1 MSELRVDKIVNS
13 SGSGSVEFTN
23 GINVQSVEI
32 DSYFSTSSN
41 PATVNLY
48 GSRGTESSPSIVNY
62 EDQVGSIKCYGYNG
76 TSFSEIGNIK
86 FNCDGVPT
94 AGTPTSGNVPGQ
106 YQLSLRDDT
115 NTVVPRHRIDLYG
128 ANAFYADDSVIF
140 SKTNNSAGTS
150 VATFVGQH
158 SSTGF
163 ASGTNSCLIYS
174 NGNIYNTNNVYSV
187 ISDIKLKE
195 NIAPA
200 TSQWNDIKNL
210 RVVNFNFKEE
220 TGQKTSKQIG
230 LIAQEVEKV
239 SPGLVETI
247 DNFYDEPMKGVKTSV
262 INIKVLKALQ
272 EAMQRIEEL
281 EERLNAAGI
290 PLN

>member
-23 GINVQSVEI
+23 GINVQSMEI
-32 DSYFSTSSN
+32 DSYFSTSSD

-76 TSFSEIGNIK
+76 SSFSEIGNIK
-86 FNCDGVPT
+86 FNSDGVPPT
-94 AGTPTSGNVPGQ
+94 TPTFGNIPGQ
-106 YQLSLRDDT
+106 YILSVRDDT
-115 NTVVPRHRIDLYG
+115 NTVVPRHRVDLYG
-128 ANAFYADDSVIF
+128 ANSFIGNQSVIF
-140 SKTNNSAGTS
+140 SKTRSSSGTS
-150 VATFVGQH
+150 FATFIGQH
-158 SSTGF
+158 SSTNF
-163 ASGTNSCLIYS
+163 TNGTNSCVIYS
-174 NGNIYNTNNVYSV
+174 NGNIYNVNNVYSV
-187 ISDIKLKE
+187 LSDIKLKE
-195 NIAPA
+195 NIEPA
-200 TSQWNDIKNL
+200 KSQWNDIKNL

-220 TGQKTSKQIG
+220 TGQQTFKQIG

-239 SPGLVETI
+239 SPGLVETV
-247 DNFYDEPMKGVKTSV
+247 DNFYDEPVKGVKTS
-262 INIKVLKALQ
+262 IIQMKVLKALQ
-272 EAMQRIEEL
+272 EAMQRIEDL